1 MSGESG
7 NRSQGPLVAAAA
19 ELLRAASR
27 VVVFTGAGISTDSGI
42 PDFRGP
48 NGVWTRNPLAEKTS
62 TLSWYLGDP
71 DVRKAAWENR
81 ERTFGR
87 QLSPNGGHLAVTEI
101 ERMGK
106 LSAVVTQNVDGLHQD
121 AGVPADKVL
130 ELHGTVKF
138 ARCWDCSDRRPMGEY
153 IELVRA
159 GDPDP
164 ACVRCGGIVK
174 SDAIL
179 FEQALDEHVISRA
192 FAEAE
197 ACDVLFAVG
206 STLGVS
212 PANNVVRRA
221 RGAGKPVVIVN
232 GGPTEMDHLASLFI
246 EGSITPVMQAIVDAA
261 R

>member
-1 MSGESG
+1 MSGES
-7 NRSQGPLVAAAA
+7 NDPLVAEAAA
-19 ELLRAASR
+19 LLRGASR

-71 DVRKAAWENR
+71 EVRKAAWENR

-87 QLSPNGGHLAVTEI
+87 PLAPNGGHLAVADI
-101 ERMGK
+101 DRMGK
-106 LSAVVTQNVDGLHQD
+106 LAAVVTQNVDGLHQD
-121 AGVPADKVL
+121 AGVPDEKVL
-130 ELHGTVKF
+130 EVHGTVKF
-138 ARCWDCSDRRPMGEY
+138 ARCWECNDRRPMGEY
-153 IELVRA
+153 IDLVRA

-212 PANNVVRRA
+212 PANNVVRRV

-232 GGPTEMDHLASLFI
+232 GGPTEMDHFASIFI
-246 EGSITPVMQAIVDAA
+246 TGSITPVMQAIVAA
-261 R
+261 GR

>member
-1 MSGESG
+1 MSGES
-7 NRSQGPLVAAAA
+7 NDPLVAGAAA
-19 ELLRAASR
+19 LLRGASR

-71 DVRKAAWENR
+71 EVRKAAWENR

-87 QLSPNGGHLAVTEI
+87 PLAPNGGHLAVADI
-101 ERMGK
+101 DRMGK

-121 AGVPADKVL
+121 AGVPDEKVL
-130 ELHGTVKF
+130 EVHGTVKF
-138 ARCWDCSDRRPMGEY
+138 ARCWACNDRRPMGEY
-153 IELVRA
+153 IDLVRA

-212 PANNVVRRA
+212 PANDVVRRA

-232 GGPTEMDHLASLFI
+232 GGPTVMDHYASIFI
-246 EGSITPVMQAIVDAA
+246 TGSITPVMQAIVAAA